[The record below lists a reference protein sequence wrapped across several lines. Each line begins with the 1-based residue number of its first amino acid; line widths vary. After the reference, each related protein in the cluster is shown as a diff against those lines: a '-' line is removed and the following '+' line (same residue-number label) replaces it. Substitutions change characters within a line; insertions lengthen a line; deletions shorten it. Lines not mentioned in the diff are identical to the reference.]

1 MKGVI
6 FDFDGTIV
14 ELSIDFKKIKER
26 ILNEARNRKLKVP
39 EKNYPILELLEKIRK
54 LNKEKG
60 EEFYLTGH
68 KILREEELKACEET
82 RPKEGA
88 VELIKK
94 LKENGIKIGIITRN
108 CKDVVYKVV
117 NKFNIPYDVILTRD
131 DVEKV
136 KPDPLHIKKIL
147 EKLNLKKEDV
157 LIAGDHP
164 FDVRCG
170 KKLNLIT
177 CGVLSEY
184 TKEED
189 FIKEKADFIL
199 DDIREIEYIVN
210 LKGFHNGK
218 LPNKFLKYLLEKYT
232 SKDIFVSPG
241 IGIDCAIFK
250 FDEKYV
256 YAKTDPITLTS
267 KDIGFYLVNIN
278 VNDLSVMGGI
288 PLYFLCCLFFPKDT
302 KFNEIEYVFSQISK
316 ECKKFNIKWVGGH
329 TEIIPDIKNVIG
341 VGFTIGKKIRKIKFE
356 KVIPEDIV
364 FLVNEI
370 GIEGAS
376 IIAREKYEELKK
388 YFSEKY
394 LNKIKNSIKNPGI
407 SISKEAKKLWENLKI
422 KYMHDPTEGGISTG
436 LYEISESKNTGLLID
451 LKKLRFY
458 KPVIKFCKI
467 FNLNPLGI
475 ISSGCIIGITGKKY
489 EKKLIDFCRKNKM
502 KVEIIGKVI
511 KEKGVFYKADDELK
525 KLPRFQRDEINKL
538 TEIEKML

>member
-1 MKGVI
+1 MEGVI

-14 ELSIDFKKIKER
+14 ELSIDFKRIKEK
-26 ILNEARNRKLKVP
+26 ILNEAKGRKLKIP
-39 EKNYPILELLEKIRK
+39 EKNYPILEILEKIRK

-60 EEFYLTGH
+60 EEFYLIGH
-68 KILREEELKACEET
+68 KILREEEIKACEKT

-88 VELIKK
+88 VELIEK
-94 LKENGIKIGIITRN
+94 LKENGIKVGIITRN

-136 KPDPLHIKKIL
+136 KPDPFHIKKIL
-147 EKLNLKKEDV
+147 EKLNLKKKDV
-157 LIAGDHP
+157 LIVGDHP

-177 CGVLSEY
+177 CGILSEY

-199 DDIREIEYIVN
+199 DDIREIEYVVS
-210 LKGFHNGK
+210 LKGFPCGK
-218 LPNKFLKYLLEKYT
+218 LPNKFLRYLLKKYT

-278 VNDLSVMGGI
+278 VNDISVMGGI

-316 ECKKFNIKWVGGH
+316 ECKKFNIKWIGGH
-329 TEIIPDIKNVIG
+329 TEIIPDIKNVIA

-407 SISKEAKKLWENLKI
+407 SIFKEAKKLWENLKI

-436 LYEISESKNTGLLID
+436 LYEISESKNIGLLID

-467 FNLNPLGI
+467 LNLNPLGI
-475 ISSGCIIGITGKKY
+475 ISSGCIIGIISKKY
-489 EKKLIDFCRKNKM
+489 EKKLIDFCRKNKI
-502 KVEIIGKVI
+502 KFEIIGKVV
-511 KEKGVFYKADDELK
+511 KGKGVFYKVNDKIE
-525 KLPRFQRDEINKL
+525 KLPKFQRDEINNL
-538 TEIEKML
+538 TF